1 MQRGLTMSNK
11 KALLVIDYTNDFVA
25 KDGALNCGEPGRAIE
40 DSLLQ
45 HVKEFDKNGAN
56 IILPTDYHFK
66 DDPFHPE
73 TNLFPPH
80 NIAGTLGQELYGKL
94 ASWYHKH
101 QGQDNV
107 YKFNKNRYSS
117 FQNTNLDNYL
127 RSRDIKDI
135 YLTGVCTDICVLHTA
150 IAAYNLNYNVNVYA
164 DSVASFDP
172 VGHKWALGH
181 FKNSLGA
188 NVLTAEK

>member
-1 MQRGLTMSNK
+1 MSNK

-25 KDGALNCGEPGRAIE
+25 SDGALNCGEPGRAIE
-40 DSLLQ
+40 DDLLQ
-45 HVKEFDKNGAN
+45 HVKEFDEKGDY

-73 TNLFPPH
+73 TALFPPH
-80 NIAGTLGQELYGKL
+80 NIAGTPGQELYGQL

-127 RSRDIKDI
+127 RSRDIKDL

-150 IAAYNLNYNVNVYA
+150 IAAYNLDYHINVYE
-164 DSVASFDP
+164 DSVASFVQ
-172 VGHKWALGH
+172 VGHKWALAH

-188 NVLTAEK
+188 NVLTTDK